1 MGKRKLFVYG
11 ASGHGKVVG
20 DILLACKDPDF
31 VGFIDDRADLRDT
44 GVLGLTVLG
53 DGEWLRHEVEMTQ
66 VAVALGVGDNFL
78 RKRLAEKCISWGVEL
93 VTIVHPTASVAG
105 SARLG
110 RGTVVMAQAAIN
122 ADAKIGEGAIVNT
135 SAVVEHDVN
144 IGNFANV
151 SPNAVMAGASRL
163 GMLSH
168 LAIGAS
174 TIPCVSIGNMTIVG
188 AGSVVVRD
196 IPDGVVAFGVPAR
209 VRRKLESINS
219 NRGGHKKA

>member
-1 MGKRKLFVYG
+1 MSTRKLFVYG

-31 VGFIDDRADLRDT
+31 LGFIDDRADLQGA
-44 GVLGLTVLG
+44 GVLGLPVLG
-53 DGEWLRHEVEMTQ
+53 DGEWLQHEAGITQ
-66 VAVALGVGDNFL
+66 VAVVLGVGDNFL

-93 VTIVHPTASVAG
+93 VTVVHPTASVSG

-122 ADAKIGEGAIVNT
+122 PDAKIGEGAIVNT
-135 SAVVEHDVN
+135 SAIVEHDVD

-174 TIPCVSIGNMTIVG
+174 TIPCVSIGAMTIVG

-209 VRRKLESINS
+209 VRRTLESY
-219 NRGGHKKA
+219 RQ

>member
-1 MGKRKLFVYG
+1 MSTRKLFVYG

-20 DILLACKDPDF
+20 DILLACKDRDF
-31 VGFIDDRADLRDT
+31 VGFIDDRADLLGA
-44 GVLGLTVLG
+44 GVLGLPVLG
-53 DGEWLRHEVEMTQ
+53 DGEWLQHEAGMMQ

-93 VTIVHPTASVAG
+93 VTVVHPTASVSG

-122 ADAKIGEGAIVNT
+122 PDAKIGEGAIVNT
-135 SAVVEHDVN
+135 SAIVEHDVD

-174 TIPCVSIGNMTIVG
+174 TIPCVRIGAMTIVG

-209 VRRKLESINS
+209 VRRTLESY
-219 NRGGHKKA
+219 RQ